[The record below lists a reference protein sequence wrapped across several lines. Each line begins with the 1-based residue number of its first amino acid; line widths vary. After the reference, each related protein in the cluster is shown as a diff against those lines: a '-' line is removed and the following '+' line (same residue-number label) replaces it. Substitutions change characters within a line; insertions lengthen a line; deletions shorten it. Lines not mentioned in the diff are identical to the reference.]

1 MATIIRPTL
10 RSLRNFG
17 QAVWVLAAGG
27 WETFVWGN
35 IRAGSV
41 SLAGTPRSF
50 RFLIR
55 AGLWLTIGLLVT
67 LLFSDT
73 WRALSPLVPMVFYN
87 DSLSGLYAPQIF
99 VPITIG
105 LLALAWAYLV
115 TGALHAPWWGK
126 LLVLGLLAFFDAA
139 LSLELI
145 TGLVT
150 DLGLLA
156 SGYSSAAWSVLA
168 VAAHVAG
175 WLALLAL
182 FALRWRQRPAL
193 GFEFPAVLAVMTLL
207 LFSSHYGTLL
217 SSQAFQLSS
226 VASALQLTNTLE
238 AIGILLLPFMLISG
252 SEVAEFGM
260 TLTSELT
267 GRLARGGSA
276 EAKWGRRLWVAAL
289 VVFLVWRLA
298 ALWVAPLLSRGPWL
312 PGAGAAIAIVAGG
325 LLYLLLRRRPAIGA
339 LPGWVIPSAAVLFYL
354 LLLVVEL
361 FGFVVALVATAALA
375 GGASTDTI
383 LSATNSFFRFLAREN
398 EVFVA
403 AVALLIG
410 LAGWVQAR
418 VRRRPLPAAALY
430 AWIFAVWLL
439 FWTFTRRGQPLGQ
452 WSFTYR
458 DIEALM
464 APVLLGR
471 LLLAGLARRLSRK
484 TLLHLTAAAALLWL
498 LESQSWLS
506 DPLSPLFGLLG
517 AQAIFLSISIFLNVM
532 QAGDHFALNEETRR
546 FPRASRALL
555 YFGYALLT
563 VTTINWLA
571 ASHNAPALAQ
581 QGQVA
586 QNGFIAIGLPLAFWT
601 LLTAS
606 PELLG
611 DEPKAG

>member
-1 MATIIRPTL
+1 M
-10 RSLRNFG
+10 
-17 QAVWVLAAGG
+17 V
-27 WETFVWGN
+27 
-35 IRAGSV
+35 V
-41 SLAGTPRSF
+41 SSKSCF
-50 RFLIR
+50 WSI
-55 AGLWLTIGLLVT
+55 
-67 LLFSDT
+67 
-73 WRALSPLVPMVFYN
+73 SP
-87 DSLSGLYAPQIF
+87 
-99 VPITIG
+99 
-105 LLALAWAYLV
+105 
-115 TGALHAPWWGK
+115 
-126 LLVLGLLAFFDAA
+126 
-139 LSLELI
+139 
-145 TGLVT
+145 
-150 DLGLLA
+150 
-156 SGYSSAAWSVLA
+156 
-168 VAAHVAG
+168 
-175 WLALLAL
+175 
-182 FALRWRQRPAL
+182 
-193 GFEFPAVLAVMTLL
+193 
-207 LFSSHYGTLL
+207 
-217 SSQAFQLSS
+217 
-226 VASALQLTNTLE
+226 
-238 AIGILLLPFMLISG
+238 
-252 SEVAEFGM
+252 
-260 TLTSELT
+260 
-267 GRLARGGSA
+267 
-276 EAKWGRRLWVAAL
+276 
-289 VVFLVWRLA
+289 
-298 ALWVAPLLSRGPWL
+298 
-312 PGAGAAIAIVAGG
+312 
-325 LLYLLLRRRPAIGA
+325 
-339 LPGWVIPSAAVLFYL
+339 
-354 LLLVVEL
+354 
-361 FGFVVALVATAALA
+361 
-375 GGASTDTI
+375 
-383 LSATNSFFRFLAREN
+383 TNSFFRFLAREN

-484 TLLHLTAAAALLWL
+484 TVLHLTAAAVLLWL

-532 QAGDHFALNEETRR
+532 QAGDHFALNQETQR